1 MGFTFSSILHKHFKQ
16 HIRLQGRQPVSNHN
30 SNIYQPITIS
40 LSFMHYAQFTSMLLA
55 GLGAHPSWLYGSI
68 FFPFHGFVLK
78 MIALPLPFS
87 TRAKFAIGPV
97 KGSDYSNC
105 QVVWNEHRPINLFV
119 KAVTDRGFSQ
129 RPTHY
134 SAKSSRKLH

>member
-1 MGFTFSSILHKHFKQ
+1 
-16 HIRLQGRQPVSNHN
+16 
-30 SNIYQPITIS
+30 
-40 LSFMHYAQFTSMLLA
+40 MHYAQFTSMLLA

-78 MIALPLPFS
+78 MIALPLPFP

-105 QVVWNEHRPINLFV
+105 QVVWKEHRPINLFV
-119 KAVTDRGFSQ
+119 KAVTDRGFPKGQ
-129 RPTHY
+129 PIIRPKVPENCIRSKKLGRERGRGHIQILSTYNRHCQGIFT
-134 SAKSSRKLH
+134 ARK